1 MLCPHAKKC
10 SGCQLQNMDYE
21 EQLSFKQ
28 ANLVKLLGRFTFL
41 EEIIGM
47 DDPFH
52 YRNKVQAA
60 FGFRHG
66 RVISGVYQS
75 ATGNIIPVDS
85 CLLENQAADN
95 IIVTI
100 RKLCESFNVHAYDSR
115 TGRGFLRHVLV
126 RTAKNGDVMVV
137 LVTTKGDFRSRSV
150 FVKKLVQLHPEIKT
164 VVRNINNTDKGLM
177 LGDQSEVYYGD
188 GYITDEVCGLKFRI
202 SPKSFFQVNRVQTE
216 VLYNKALEF
225 AGLTGKERVL
235 DAYCGT
241 GTIGL
246 IMARRAKEVLGVEMS
261 RDAVRDAI
269 ANAEANGIQNIRFIA
284 ADAGAFMDKA
294 TENDRIDV
302 VITDP
307 PRAGCSPKF
316 LKSLIGL
323 APKRVVYVS
332 CNPET
337 LARDLHTLRR
347 GGYKVK
353 KIQPVDMFPF
363 TAHVECV
370 VLLNKESSDN
380 HTRISVHTKNLKTG
394 MN

>member
-28 ANLVKLLGRFTFL
+28 AKLVKLLGQFTFL

-47 DDPFH
+47 KDPFH

-85 CLLENQAADN
+85 CLLEDRGADK
-95 IIVTI
+95 IIVTV
-100 RKLCESFNVHAYDSR
+100 RKLCESFNVHAYDNR

-126 RTAKNGDVMVV
+126 RTAANGDTMVV
-137 LVTTKGDFRSRSV
+137 LVTTKGDFKARSA
-150 FVKKLVQLHPEIKT
+150 FVKKLLQLHPEITT
-164 VVRNINNTDKGLM
+164 VVRNINNSDKGLM
-177 LGDQSEVYYGD
+177 LGEQSEVYYGD
-188 GYITDEVCGLKFRI
+188 GYITGTVCDLSFRV
-202 SPKSFFQVNRVQTE
+202 SPKSFFQVNRIQTE
-216 VLYNKALEF
+216 VLYKKALEY
-225 AGLTGKERVL
+225 ARLTGKERVL

-246 IMARRAKEVLGVEMS
+246 IMARHAKEVFGVES
-261 RDAVRDAI
+261 NRDAVRDAK
-269 ANAEANGIQNIRFIA
+269 ANAELNGIKNIRFFA
-284 ADAGAFMDKA
+284 ADAGKFMDNVA
-294 TENDRIDV
+294 TTDEKIDV

-307 PRAGCSPKF
+307 PRAGCSPQF
-316 LKSLIGL
+316 LRSLISL
-323 APKRVVYVS
+323 SPKRIVYVS

-337 LARDLHTLRR
+337 LARDLYTLRN

-363 TAHVECV
+363 TAHVETV
-370 VLLNKESSDN
+370 TLLIRQNID
-380 HTRISVHTKNLKTG
+380 
-394 MN
+394 

>member
-10 SGCQLQNMDYE
+10 SGCQLQNMDYD

-28 ANLVKLLGRFTFL
+28 AKLVRLLGRFTFL
-41 EEIIGM
+41 DEIIGM
-47 DDPFH
+47 DNPFH

-85 CLLENQAADN
+85 CLLEDQNADK
-95 IIVTI
+95 IIVSI
-100 RKLCESFNVHAYDSR
+100 RKLCEKLNIHAYDNRS
-115 TGRGFLRHVLV
+115 GRGFLRHVLV
-126 RTAKNGDVMVV
+126 RTAKNGETMVV
-137 LVTTKGDFRSRSV
+137 LVTTKGDFPCRSV
-150 FVKKLVQLHPEIKT
+150 FVKKLVQLHPEITT

-188 GYITDEVCGLKFRI
+188 GYITDTVCDLHFRI

-216 VLYNKALEF
+216 VLYKKAVEF
-225 AGLTGKERVL
+225 ARLKGNERVL

-241 GTIGL
+241 GTIGM
-246 IMARRAKEVLGVEMS
+246 IMARHAKDVIGVES
-261 RDAVRDAI
+261 NRDAVRDAI
-269 ANAEANGIQNIRFIA
+269 ANAQANGIKNIRFVA
-284 ADAGAFMDKA
+284 ADAGAFMDNLAKNG
-294 TENDRIDV
+294 EHIDV

-316 LKSLIGL
+316 LKSLISL
-323 APKRVVYVS
+323 APERVVYIS

-337 LARDLHTLRR
+337 LARDLHTLRI

-363 TAHVECV
+363 TAHCECAVELRRV
-370 VLLNKESSDN
+370 K
-380 HTRISVHTKNLKTG
+380 
-394 MN
+394 

>member
-21 EQLSFKQ
+21 EQLHFKQ
-28 ANLVKLLGRFTFL
+28 AKLVTLLGRFTFL
-41 EEIIGM
+41 DEIIGM

-85 CLLENQAADN
+85 CLLEDENADR
-95 IIVTI
+95 ILVSI
-100 RKLCESFNVHAYDSR
+100 RKLCEKLNIHAYDNR

-126 RTAKNGDVMVV
+126 RTAKNGETMVV
-137 LVTTKGDFRSRSV
+137 LVTTKGDFPCRSL
-150 FVKKLVQLHPEIKT
+150 FVKKLLTLHPEITT

-177 LGDQSEVYYGD
+177 LGDESETLFGD
-188 GYITDEVCGLKFRI
+188 GTITDTVCGLNFRI

-216 VLYNKALEF
+216 VLYRKAVEF
-225 AGLTGKERVL
+225 ARLKGNERVL

-241 GTIGL
+241 GTIGM
-246 IMARRAKEVLGVEMS
+246 IMARHAKEVVGVES
-261 RDAVRDAI
+261 NRDAVRDAI
-269 ANAEANGIQNIRFIA
+269 ANAQANGIHNIRFVA
-284 ADAGAFMDKA
+284 ADAGQYMDRL
-294 TENDRIDV
+294 TVDDGRIDV

-316 LKSLIGL
+316 LKSLIAL
-323 APKRVVYVS
+323 APERVVYVS

-347 GGYKVK
+347 GGYTVK

-363 TAHVECV
+363 TAHCECV
-370 VLLNKESSDN
+370 VELRRVKA
-380 HTRISVHTKNLKTG
+380 K
-394 MN
+394 